1 MKTKFTFLCCLA
13 MVWCASLAA
22 QTEFSKTGTR
32 WYVPYEHDNIFAHKG
47 YHTRMDLYRLGED
60 TLLAGESWKKL
71 YYNEKLQGAF
81 REVGKKVW
89 YRPLPDGMG
98 RAVPRVLY
106 DFSMQVGDKFYYAEY
121 GVPGIFRNEEEAEAL
136 GLDLSVLQE
145 MTVTRAD
152 TVEGRRVLYVAQT
165 NGW

>member
-71 YYNEKLQGAF
+71 YYNESSKGLFAKL
-81 REVGKKVW
+81 GKKCGIGRCLMVW
-89 YRPLPDGMG
+89 GEPYP
-98 RAVPRVLY
+98 VC
-106 DFSMQVGDKFYYAEY
+106 F
-121 GVPGIFRNEEEAEAL
+121 
-136 GLDLSVLQE
+136 
-145 MTVTRAD
+145 MTSLCR
-152 TVEGRRVLYVAQT
+152 
-165 NGW
+165 